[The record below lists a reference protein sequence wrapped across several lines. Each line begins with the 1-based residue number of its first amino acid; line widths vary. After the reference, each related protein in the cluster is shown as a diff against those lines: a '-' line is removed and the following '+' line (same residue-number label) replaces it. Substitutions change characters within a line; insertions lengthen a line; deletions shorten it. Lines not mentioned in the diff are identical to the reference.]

1 MSSFPAEVM
10 VFITMS
16 EFRDPREDLFVV
28 DVCLKVGRVDAP
40 EEGLAVLRLVFSF
53 VFLAVAS

>member
-1 MSSFPAEVM
+1 M

-53 VFLAVAS
+53 VLLSVAS

>member
-1 MSSFPAEVM
+1 
-10 VFITMS
+10 MS

-40 EEGLAVLRLVFSF
+40 EDGLALLRLVFSF
-53 VFLAVAS
+53 VFLAGAS